1 MTYMVESSQ
10 NLTLE
15 NLIRLEINHIQE
27 TTGQV
32 DPLLRAGVQLQMTH
46 LRGCQA
52 GMKLGTAVVALE
64 TEMQRSLEPFFSHSI
79 VDSGWPNM
87 PPHLWKPLA
96 SLQMTSHVQTS
107 KESN

>member
-64 TEMQRSLEPFFSHSI
+64 TEMQRSLKPFFFSQHR
-79 VDSGWPNM
+79 
-87 PPHLWKPLA
+87 
-96 SLQMTSHVQTS
+96 
-107 KESN
+107 